1 MQLLAVLNEYRTGN
15 RQMNEADT
23 YGLSGGTAQ
32 KIADYTEKLSA
43 ELQVMRHRI
52 YPPEARKAF
61 TRTFSTLDLVKMLD
75 VPEST
80 LRAMTIEGKGPQPHR
95 ADNNRRMYSVA
106 QLTELR
112 AFLAERRPDDALRLW
127 PRRREGEKLQVIA
140 TANFKGGSS
149 KTTTS
154 IHLSHYLALQGYRV
168 LCIDLDPQ
176 ASMTSIFGLQPEFDV
191 AENET
196 VYAALRYDT
205 ERRPLAET
213 IRETYFPGIHLIPGN
228 LELMDFEFDTP
239 AYLAQRERDELGLF
253 FERLRNA
260 IQSVEQH
267 YDFVVLDTP
276 PSLGYSTLA
285 ALYAATGLVVT
296 VHPSMLDVASCNQ
309 FLIMISDLADTLA
322 QFGAEFDHDFMKFLL
337 TRVNP
342 NDGPQKY
349 MGSVMRRLFE
359 SDVLVYEAVEST
371 AIAGAGVAKKSL
383 YELESGE
390 VGRETLKRALES
402 ADHVNGEIHDLL
414 KTVWG
419 RS

>member
-1 MQLLAVLNEYRTGN
+1 
-15 RQMNEADT
+15 MNDKPASAGSGDT
-23 YGLSGGTAQ
+23 AE
-32 KIADYTEKLSA
+32 KIADYTDKLSA

-52 YPPEARKAF
+52 YPPEAHKAY
-61 TRTFSTLDLVKMLD
+61 TRTFSTLDLVKLLD

-80 LRAMTIEGKGPQPHR
+80 LRSMSIDGKGPQPHR
-95 ADNNRRMYSVA
+95 AENNRRIYSVE
-106 QLTELR
+106 QLAELR
-112 AFLAERRPDDALRLW
+112 QYLAEHRPDDALKLW

-154 IHLSHYLALQGYRV
+154 IHLAHYLALQGYRV

-196 VYAALRYDT
+196 VYAALRYDN
-205 ERRPLAET
+205 ERRALADV
-213 IRETYFPGIHLIPGN
+213 IRETYFPGIHLVPGN

-239 AYLAQRERDELGLF
+239 AYLARRERDELGLF
-253 FERLRNA
+253 FERLRHA
-260 IQSVEQH
+260 IHSVEEH

-276 PSLGYSTLA
+276 PSLGYATLA

-296 VHPSMLDVASCNQ
+296 VHPAMLDVASCNQ
-309 FLIMISDLADTLA
+309 FLIMISDLAETLA
-322 QFGAEFDHDFMKFLL
+322 EFGAQFEHDFVKFLL

-349 MGSVMRRLFE
+349 MASVMRRLFDN
-359 SDVLVYEAVEST
+359 DVLVYEAVEST
-371 AIAGAGVAKKSL
+371 AIAGAGVAKKTL

-402 ADHVNGEIHDLL
+402 ADNVNGEILSLL
-414 KTVWG
+414 RQVWG
-419 RS
+419 RAS